1 MNMAL
6 TDVDID
12 VITKALG
19 RPPNEVESAIFENL
33 WSEHCAYRS
42 SKPLLATMPTHG
54 DNVVVGPGDDAAV
67 IKFADGLVLAVAMES
82 HNHPSYVDPYDG
94 AATGV
99 GGIVRDVISMGAK
112 PIALMDCLYFG
123 SCEKEKNRYL
133 FEHVVAGISD
143 YGNCIGVPVVNGEV
157 LFHPSFDGNPL
168 VNVACIGISKEDEII
183 TGRVKTPGSYIL
195 LIGSTTGRDGLGGA
209 SFASRDLS
217 EESEATDRP
226 SVQIGDPY
234 TEKLLIDAT
243 LKATQTGHVL
253 ACRDLGA
260 AGLSGASAE
269 MCSTFGGRISLDA
282 VPLREAHMSP
292 MEILVSESQERMVLE
307 VSPEHVDEI
316 LAIAGKY
323 DLNGAVIGQVIAEPR
338 YVVEHKGSVVADI
351 PIKLLTEGAPLCTPP
366 NSAAAEVKE
375 HLLSPRKA
383 ALRERMMGILSS
395 PNIAAKEW
403 VYRQY
408 DHEVQVRTVVK
419 PGNGAAVLKIS
430 GCKGIALSSGCN
442 PQQVALDPFKGSV
455 NTVVERAMDL
465 AVKGAEPGAFVNCL
479 NFGNPERAD
488 IYHQLEQ
495 AVEGLAHAA
504 RILGIPIVGGN
515 VSLYNESE
523 EYQTA
528 IIPTPSIGIIGY
540 VPDVTKCPPA
550 VFRQEGDVIILIG
563 TMSSEYGGSEY
574 STLFGLN
581 GSVPEPHSDIKE
593 TIDTLTGLVQSG
605 GITAASAVSRGG
617 VVATLAKMCRDIGA
631 AIDLSACI
639 RHEDE
644 IFSESPGTAVIS
656 VPPRDVNRVI
666 DTLTSSGV
674 PNATIGKAS
683 GNELII
689 SVLDSTLILPLALI
703 QECLDA
709 LTHRMVA

>member
-1 MNMAL
+1 MAL
-6 TDVDID
+6 TDVDMGI
-12 VITKALG
+12 ITEALG

-42 SKPLLATMPTHG
+42 SKPLLVTMPTSG
-54 DNVVVGPGDDAAV
+54 DNVVIGPGDDAAV
-67 IKFADGLVLAVAMES
+67 IKFTDELVLAVAMES

-157 LFHPSFDGNPL
+157 VFHQSFDGNPL
-168 VNVACIGISKEDEII
+168 VNVACIGISKKDQII
-183 TGRVKTPGSYIL
+183 TGRVKTPGSHIL

-217 EESEATDRP
+217 EESEAADRP

-243 LKATQTGHVL
+243 LEATQTGHVL

-282 VPLREAHMSP
+282 VPLREANMSP
-292 MEILVSESQERMVLE
+292 MEILVSESQERMVFE
-307 VSPEHVDEI
+307 VLPEHVDEI
-316 LAIAGKY
+316 LAIASKY
-323 DLNGAVIGQVIAEPR
+323 DLNGAVIGQVIEEPR

-351 PIKLLTEGAPLCTPP
+351 PINLLTEGAPLCTPDG
-366 NSAAAEVKE
+366 AAVEVKE
-375 HLLSPRKA
+375 RLLPLRKA
-383 ALRERMMGILSS
+383 ALHERVMSVLSS
-395 PNIAAKEW
+395 PNIASKEW

-408 DHEVQVRTVVK
+408 DYEVQTRTIIK
-419 PGNGAAVLKIS
+419 PGNGAAVLGLS
-430 GCKGIALSSGCN
+430 GCKGIALSSGCY
-442 PQQVALDPFKGSV
+442 PQQVALDPFRGSV
-455 NTVVERAMDL
+455 NTVFEKAMDL
-465 AVKGAEPGAFVNCL
+465 AVKGAEPAAFVNCL

-488 IYHQLEQ
+488 IYSQLEGSV
-495 AVEGLAHAA
+495 AGLSHAA
-504 RILGIPIVGGN
+504 RILGVPIVGGN

-540 VPDVTKCPPA
+540 IQDVSKCPAA

-563 TMSSEYGGSEY
+563 KTSPEYGGSEY
-574 STLFGLN
+574 SDLFGLN
-581 GSVPEPHSDIKE
+581 GSVPEPRSNIKE
-593 TIDTLTGLVQSG
+593 TIDTLTELVQSEK
-605 GITAASAVSRGG
+605 ITAASVVSRGG
-617 VVATLAKMCRDIGA
+617 IVATLAKMCRETGA
-631 AIDLSACI
+631 AINLSRYL

-644 IFSESPGTAVIS
+644 IFSESPGRAIIS
-656 VPPRDVNRVI
+656 VSPQDVNHVVE
-666 DTLTSSGV
+666 TLTSRGI
-674 PNATIGKAS
+674 PNTTIGKAGS
-683 GNELII
+683 NELVIT
-689 SVLDSTLILPLALI
+689 VLDSRLAFSLALI
-703 QECLDA
+703 EECLNA
-709 LTHRMVA
+709 LSRCMVA